1 MSRSALIVLVGLSAY
16 CLLDLAISLVVA
28 IVWRTRAVAPSN
40 LPPTVRARRLLHLRL
55 VPAFAALAITL
66 LVVVPAFVIFEPPST
81 GEPVGPVLAA
91 LASLALLQLSVAA
104 ITAARS
110 IWLTR
115 RVERE
120 WLAAQPRSMRA
131 SPPAWRPSR
140 SSRRRR

>member
-81 GEPVGPVLAA
+81 GEPVGPVRSHLSRFCNCLSPPSRRLAA
-91 LASLALLQLSVAA
+91 YGSRAVSSANGF
-104 ITAARS
+104 
-110 IWLTR
+110 
-115 RVERE
+115 
-120 WLAAQPRSMRA
+120 AAQSRSMRA